1 MRASPPEPPIDGIT
15 NMIEKLLGEL
25 DTPFEP
31 RSVGQPMPRVDG
43 RLKVTGQARF
53 TAEHRPDGLVH
64 GVVIGSAIA
73 SGRVTSVD
81 AAEVELL
88 PGVIAVV
95 TPATAPKLKPLP
107 DKVQGIQYSGEG
119 GLIEMLLPMQDDRVH
134 YAGQAI
140 VLVVAESFEQ
150 ATYAASRVRITYE
163 EDTPELDLDTAT
175 RRSKPDSYCGMEPLQ
190 LSTGDPDKA
199 YDAAEVRLEREYETP
214 VHTHSAIETLATV
227 AAWEKRDGKDFLT
240 LHDTTRVIKTANTVL
255 AHCLDMPEANIH
267 LIVKFLGGSFGSKA
281 WMFGNVLLVASCARM
296 IGRPLKVEWSRQQM
310 FELNGYRPETRQT
323 IRIGATRDGK
333 LMSLRHD
340 AVTPTSMVSGY
351 PEPVTGMT
359 MMMYDVPNLAISQEI
374 RHLDLP
380 TPSPL
385 RGVGVLAG
393 GWALETAMDELAHE
407 LDIDP
412 VELRMRNDAKTGP
425 MSGNP
430 FSSKHLDRCFA
441 RGRELIN
448 WDRRTRPGERRD
460 GRWATGLG
468 VASSTLPAVLDQA
481 SAHATLFA
489 NGTVEVLSA
498 THEIGN
504 GAYTIFSQIAADAL
518 ALPVEAVRFDLGDSA
533 FPNSPITAGSR
544 TTASV
549 GAAVLD
555 AGYKL
560 IDALKELARHSND
573 GPLSGA
579 AADNIVAA
587 DGRLALRPDPAVGE
601 DYGAVLRRAGRE
613 SLEAD
618 GAFTP
623 ASRRKFPVAA
633 LTKQYEMHSFG
644 AIFAEVRVDLDTGV
658 VRVLRLVGVYD
669 VGRVI
674 NPRTAASQLRGAMI
688 AALGGA
694 LTEEGCFDRNNGRA
708 VVRNL
713 ADYHIPACADVPEI
727 TVETLDI
734 PDPNMGALGAR
745 GFGEIGTNNVPAA
758 IGAALFNATG
768 KRLRSLPLTP
778 DRVMEA
784 LR

>member
-1 MRASPPEPPIDGIT
+1 ML
-15 NMIEKLLGEL
+15 EKLLGEH
-25 DTPFEP
+25 DTAFEP
-31 RSVGQPMPRVDG
+31 HSVGKPMPRVDG
-43 RLKVTGQARF
+43 RAKVMGQARF
-53 TAEHRPDGLVH
+53 TAEHRPKGLVH
-64 GVVIGSAIA
+64 GVVIGSKIA
-73 SGRVTSVD
+73 RGRIVSVD
-81 AAEVELL
+81 AGEAEAL

-95 TPATAPKLKPLP
+95 TPATAPRLKPLP

-119 GLIEMLLPMQDDRVH
+119 GLIEMLLPMQEDVIH

-140 VLVVAESFEQ
+140 VLVVAESLEQ
-150 ATYAASRVRITYE
+150 ATYAATRVEIIYE
-163 EDTPELDLDTAT
+163 EETPELDLEMAT

-190 LSTGDPDKA
+190 LSTGDPTGA
-199 YDAAEVRLEREYETP
+199 FDAAEVRLEREYQTP

-227 AAWEKRDGKDFLT
+227 ATWEKRDGKDFLT

-255 AHCLDMPEANIH
+255 AHCLDMPETNIH
-267 LIVKFLGGSFGSKA
+267 LIVKFLGGSYGSKA
-281 WMFGNVLLVASCARM
+281 WMFGNVLLVASCARV

-323 IRIGATRDGK
+323 IRIAATHDGNIT
-333 LMSLRHD
+333 SLRHD
-340 AVTPTSMVSGY
+340 AVTPTSAVSGY

-359 MMMYDVPNLAISQEI
+359 MMMYDVPNLAITQEI
-374 RHLDLP
+374 RHLNLP
-380 TPSPL
+380 TPTPM

-407 LDIDP
+407 LGIDP
-412 VELRMRNDAKTGP
+412 VELRMRNDAKKGP
-425 MSGNP
+425 LSGNL
-430 FSSKHLDRCFA
+430 FSSKHLDRCFV
-441 RGRELIN
+441 RGRELIG

-468 VASSTLPAVLDQA
+468 VASSSLPAVLDQA

-489 NGTVEVLSA
+489 NGTAEVLSA

-504 GAYTIFSQIAADAL
+504 GAYTVFSQIAADAL
-518 ALPVEAVRFDLGDSA
+518 ALPVEAVRFDLGDST
-533 FPNSPITAGSR
+533 FPDSPITAGSR

-555 AGYKL
+555 AGHKL
-560 IDALKELARHSND
+560 VEALKDLARHAND

-579 AADNIVAA
+579 GSDDIIAAN
-587 DGRLALRPDPAVGE
+587 GRLALRSDPGIGE
-601 DYGAVLRRAGRE
+601 AYDVVLRRSGKDT
-613 SLEAD
+613 LEAD

-623 ASRRKFPVAA
+623 ASKRKFPVSA

-644 AIFAEVRVDLDTGV
+644 ATFAEVRVDLDTGV
-658 VRVLRLVGVYD
+658 VRVPRLVGVYD

-688 AALGGA
+688 AGLGGA
-694 LTEEGCFDRNNGRA
+694 LTEEGYFDPNNGRA

-734 PDPNMGALGAR
+734 PDPHMGALGAR
-745 GFGEIGTNNVPAA
+745 GLGEMGTNNMPAA
-758 IGAALFNATG
+758 IGNALFNATG

>member
-1 MRASPPEPPIDGIT
+1 MLEGLVGKHDA
-15 NMIEKLLGEL
+15 
-25 DTPFEP
+25 PFEP
-31 RSVGQPMPRVDG
+31 SSVGQALPRVDG
-43 RLKVTGQARF
+43 RLKVTGAARF

-73 SGRVTSVD
+73 RGRIASVD
-81 AAEVELL
+81 AGEAEAL
-88 PGVIAVV
+88 PGVVAVI
-95 TPATAPKLKPLP
+95 TPANAPKLKSLP
-107 DKVQGIQYSGEG
+107 DKVQGIQLSGEG
-119 GLIEMLLPMQDDRVH
+119 GLIEMLLPMQDDRIH
-134 YAGQAI
+134 YAGQAV

-150 ATYAASRVRITYE
+150 ATHAATRIKIAYE
-163 EDTPELDLDTAT
+163 KEAPEIDLEVAT
-175 RRSKPDSYCGMEPLQ
+175 RRSRPDSYCGMEPLQ

-199 YDAAEVRLEREYETP
+199 FDAAEVRLERDYATP

-240 LHDTTRVIKTANTVL
+240 LYDTTRVIKTANTVL
-255 AHCLDMPEANIH
+255 AHCLDVAEGDIH
-267 LIVKFLGGSFGSKA
+267 LIVKFLGGSYGSKA
-281 WMFGNVLLVASCARM
+281 WMFGNVLLVASCARA

-323 IRIGATRDGK
+323 IRIGATREGK
-333 LMSLRHD
+333 LTSLRHE
-340 AVTPTSMVSGY
+340 AVSPTSTVSGY

-374 RHLDLP
+374 RHLNVP
-380 TPSPL
+380 TPSPM

-412 VELRMRNDAKTGP
+412 VELRMRNDAKKGP
-425 MSGNP
+425 LSGNP

-441 RGRELIN
+441 RGRELIC
-448 WDRRTRPGERRD
+448 WDRRGRPGERRD
-460 GRWATGLG
+460 GRWAIGLG
-468 VASSTLPAVLDQA
+468 VAASTLPAVLDTA
-481 SAHATLFA
+481 SAHATLHA
-489 NGTVEVLSA
+489 DGTAEVVSA

-504 GAYTIFSQIAADAL
+504 GAYTIFRQIAADAL
-518 ALPVEAVRFDLGDSA
+518 ALPVESVSFDLGDST
-533 FPNSPITAGSR
+533 FPDSPITAGSR

-555 AGYKL
+555 AGNKL
-560 IDALKELARHSND
+560 VDALKDLARRAND

-579 AADNIVAA
+579 ATDDIVAA
-587 DGRLALRPDPAVGE
+587 DGRLALKSDAAVGE
-601 DYGAVLRRAGRE
+601 NFGAVLRRAGKDC
-613 SLEAD
+613 LTVD
-618 GAFTP
+618 GQFTP
-623 ASRRKFPVAA
+623 ASKRKFPVSA
-633 LTKQYEMHSFG
+633 LAKQYEMHSFG

-658 VRVLRLVGVYD
+658 VRVPRLVGVYD

-674 NPRTAASQLRGAMI
+674 NPRTAGSQLKGAMI
-688 AALGGA
+688 AGLGGA
-694 LTEEGCFDRNNGRA
+694 LTEEGYFDPSNGRA

-713 ADYHIPACADVPEI
+713 ADYHIPTCADVPVI
-727 TVETLDI
+727 AVETLDI
-734 PDPNMGALGAR
+734 PDPQMGALGAR
-745 GFGEIGTNNVPAA
+745 GFGELGTNNMPAA
-758 IGAALFNATG
+758 IGNALFNATA

>member
-1 MRASPPEPPIDGIT
+1 MLET
-15 NMIEKLLGEL
+15 LLGRP
-25 DTPFEP
+25 DVPFEP
-31 RSVGQPMPRVDG
+31 RSVGRPLPRVDG
-43 RLKVTGQARF
+43 RLKVMGAARF

-73 SGRVTSVD
+73 RGRVTSVD
-81 AAEVELL
+81 TAEAEAL
-88 PGVIAVV
+88 PGVVAVV

-140 VLVVAESFEQ
+140 VMVIAESFEQ
-150 ATYAASRVRITYE
+150 ATHAATRVRIVYE
-163 EDTPELDLDTAT
+163 EEVPDIDLDTAT
-175 RRSKPDSYCGMEPLQ
+175 HRSKPDSYCGMEPLQ
-190 LSTGDPDKA
+190 LSTGDPAKA
-199 YDAAEVRLEREYETP
+199 FDAAEVRLEREYATP
-214 VHTHSAIETLATV
+214 VHAHSAIETLATV

-240 LHDTTRVIKTANTVL
+240 LYDTTRVIKTANTVL
-255 AHCLDMPEANIH
+255 AHCLGVAEADIH
-267 LIVKFLGGSFGSKA
+267 LLVKFLGGSYGSKA
-281 WMFGNVLLVASCARM
+281 WMFGNVLLVASCARA
-296 IGRPLKVEWSRQQM
+296 IGRPLKVEWTRQQM

-323 IRIGATRDGK
+323 IRIGATRDGDIT
-333 LMSLRHD
+333 SLRHD
-340 AVTPTSMVSGY
+340 AVSPTSAVSGY

-374 RHLDLP
+374 RHLNVP
-380 TPSPL
+380 TPSPM

-407 LDIDP
+407 LGIDP
-412 VELRMRNDAKTGP
+412 VELRMRNDAKKGP
-425 MSGNP
+425 LSGNP

-441 RGRELIN
+441 RGRELIG
-448 WDRRTRPGERRD
+448 WDKRGRPGKQRD
-460 GRWATGLG
+460 GRWAIGLG
-468 VASSTLPAVLDQA
+468 IAASTLPAVLDTA
-481 SAHATLFA
+481 SAHATLHA
-489 NGTVEVLSA
+489 DGRAEVVSA

-504 GAYTIFSQIAADAL
+504 GAYTVFRQIAADAL
-518 ALPVEAVRFDLGDSA
+518 ALPVERVTFDLGDST
-533 FPNSPITAGSR
+533 FPDSPITAGSR

-555 AGYKL
+555 AGNKL
-560 IDALKELARHSND
+560 VDALKDLARRASD

-579 AADNIVAA
+579 APDNIIAVE
-587 DGRLALRPDPAVGE
+587 GRLALKAAPQTGE
-601 DYGAVLRRAGRE
+601 DFGAILRRAGKDR
-613 SLEAD
+613 LEAD
-618 GAFTP
+618 GQFTP
-623 ASRRKFPVAA
+623 ASKRKFPVSA

-644 AIFAEVRVDLDTGV
+644 AIFAEVRVDVDTGV
-658 VRVLRLVGVYD
+658 IRVPRLVGVYD

-688 AALGGA
+688 AGLGGA
-694 LTEEGCFDRNNGRA
+694 LTEEGYFDPNNGRA

-727 TVETLDI
+727 TIETLDI
-734 PDPNMGALGAR
+734 PDPQMGALGAR
-745 GFGEIGTNNVPAA
+745 GFGEMGTNNMPAA
-758 IGAALFNATG
+758 IGNALFNATG

>member
-1 MRASPPEPPIDGIT
+1 MF
-15 NMIEKLLGEL
+15 EKLLGEHHNAF
-25 DTPFEP
+25 TPQ
-31 RSVGQPMPRVDG
+31 SVGKPVPRVDG
-43 RLKVTGQARF
+43 RAKVTGQARF
-53 TAEHRPDGLVH
+53 TAEHRLEGLVH

-73 SGRVTSVD
+73 RGRIALVD
-81 AAEVELL
+81 TREAAAL

-95 TPATAPKLKPLP
+95 TPATAPRLAPLP

-119 GLIEMLLPMQDDRVH
+119 GLIEMLLPMQDDAIH

-140 VLVVAESFEQ
+140 VMVVAESLEE
-150 ATYAASRVRITYE
+150 ATYAASRVTITYDE
-163 EDTPELDLDTAT
+163 ETPRLDLDLAT

-190 LSTGDPDKA
+190 LSTGNPAKA
-199 YDAAEVRLEREYETP
+199 FDEAEVQLECQYKTP

-227 AAWEKRDGKDFLT
+227 AAWEKHDGRNLLT
-240 LHDTTRVIKTANTVL
+240 LYDTTRVIKTANTVL
-255 AHCLDMPEANIH
+255 AHCLDMPEADIR
-267 LIVKFLGGSFGSKA
+267 LVVKFLGGSFGSKA

-296 IGRPLKVEWSRQQM
+296 ISRPLKVEWSRQQM

-323 IRIGATRDGK
+323 IRMGATRGGK
-333 LMSLRHD
+333 LISLRHD

-359 MMMYDVPNLAISQEI
+359 MMMYEVPNLAISQEI

-407 LDIDP
+407 LDLDP
-412 VELRMRNDAKTGP
+412 IELRMRNDAKKGP
-425 MSGNP
+425 MSGHP
-430 FSSKHLDRCFA
+430 FTAKHLDRCLR
-441 RGRELIN
+441 RGQELIG
-448 WDRRTRPGERRD
+448 WERRRPPGEGRK
-460 GRWATGLG
+460 GRWAPGLG

-489 NGTVEVLSA
+489 DGTVEVLSA

-504 GAYTIFSQIAADAL
+504 GAYTVFSQIAADAL
-518 ALPVEAVRFDLGDSA
+518 ALPIEAVRFDLGDSA
-533 FPNSPITAGSR
+533 FPSSPITAGSR

-555 AGYKL
+555 AGCKL
-560 IDALKELARHSND
+560 IDALKDLARHSND
-573 GPLSGA
+573 GPLFGA
-579 AADNIVAA
+579 GTHDIVAA
-587 DGRLALRPDPAVGE
+587 DGRLTLLTDPGVGE
-601 DYGAVLRRAGRE
+601 TYGFILRR
-613 SLEAD
+613 SFKDKLEAD
-618 GAFTP
+618 GVFTP
-623 ASRRKFPVAA
+623 TSKSKFAVSA
-633 LTKQYEMHSFG
+633 LTEQYEMHSFG
-644 AIFAEVRVDLDTGV
+644 AVFAQIRVDLDTGV
-658 VRVLRLVGVYD
+658 IRVPRLVGVYD

-674 NPRTAASQLRGAMI
+674 NPRTTASQLRGAMI
-688 AALGGA
+688 AGLGGT
-694 LTEEGCFDRNNGRA
+694 LTEEGFFDPNNGRA
-708 VVRNL
+708 VIRNL
-713 ADYHIPACADVPEI
+713 ADYHIPTCADVPEI

-734 PDPNMGALGAR
+734 PDPHMGALGAR
-745 GFGEIGTNNVPAA
+745 GLGELGTNNVPAA
-758 IGAALFNATG
+758 IGNALFNATG